1 MVAQALIAF
10 AAGLPAFVLI
20 KVLSPGFFAR
30 QDTMTPMQ
38 FATVGVVIN
47 LALGLTLFFG
57 PLGFAGLAIA
67 TSVAGWVNT
76 LLLAVTLHRRGLFEP
91 DARLLNRL
99 PRIVVASAIMAG
111 FLLLAHQNHGWLYPW
126 LFNSTLLVLA
136 VVCAAGLVVF
146 ALAAVLTG
154 ALRLS
159 EVRTALKRS

>member
-1 MVAQALIAF
+1 
-10 AAGLPAFVLI
+10 
-20 KVLSPGFFAR
+20 
-30 QDTMTPMQ
+30 
-38 FATVGVVIN
+38 
-47 LALGLTLFFG
+47 
-57 PLGFAGLAIA
+57 
-67 TSVAGWVNT
+67 
-76 LLLAVTLHRRGLFEP
+76 VTLHRRGLFEP

-111 FLLLAHQNHGWLYPW
+111 FLLLAHRNLDWLYPW